1 MIRNSSID
9 QHICPAI
16 APRIAAVLLQLPSAV
31 RETLTEIRLRV
42 NLPLMVSTGVSDNM
56 VTEAGTFAVTSRQA
70 FTITQTDLLKTLQMI
85 SKNSLYA
92 LENEIRAGFVT
103 IAGGHRVGLA
113 GQALV
118 ENGQVKSLKNIS
130 SINIRIARQIIGCA
144 DQLIPWLINP
154 KGHIYNTLIVSPPRC
169 GKTTVIRDIAR
180 QLSSGIKELNVK
192 GMQVGIVD
200 ERSEIAACQFGV
212 PSMDLGDRI
221 DILDSCPKAT
231 GMLMLIRSMAPQVI
245 ITDELGR
252 EEDALAVEE
261 AVHAGVSVIA
271 TAHGHSIVD
280 IKKRPCI
287 KKLIEEECF
296 ERYVTLSSIPS
307 MGSMMTVSATNGQL
321 LYSHPEYEVRPCG

>member
-56 VTEAGTFAVTSRQA
+56 ITEAGTFAVTSRQA

-200 ERSEIAACQFGV
+200 ERPEIAACQFGV

-261 AVHAGVSVIA
+261 AIHAGVSVIA